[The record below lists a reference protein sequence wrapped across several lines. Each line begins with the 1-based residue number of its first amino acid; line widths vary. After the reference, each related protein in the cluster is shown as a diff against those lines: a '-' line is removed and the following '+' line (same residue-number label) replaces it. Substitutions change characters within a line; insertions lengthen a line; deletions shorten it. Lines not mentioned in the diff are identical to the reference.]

1 MTQEC
6 VASSL
11 VASNLQLMRKTRA
24 GQLVIDLLQ
33 TYARPLSL
41 QELHQH
47 VRERLPSTA
56 YSTVYRVISRLE
68 AEGKVTRVDWRER
81 GSRYEWAELPHHH
94 HIVCGICGRSVD
106 IDDGDLGFSEDRIR
120 AATGFLVN
128 YHSIELEGICPD
140 CRGAD

>member
-1 MTQEC
+1 
-6 VASSL
+6 
-11 VASNLQLMRKTRA
+11 MRKTRTS
-24 GQLVIDLLQ
+24 QLVIDLLQ

-41 QELHQH
+41 QELHLRM
-47 VRERLPSTA
+47 RERLPRTA

-68 AEGKVTRVDWRER
+68 AEGKVNRVDWRER

-106 IDDGDLGFSEDRIR
+106 IEDADLGFSEDRIR

-128 YHSIELEGICPD
+128 HHSIELEGICPG
-140 CRGAD
+140 CQG